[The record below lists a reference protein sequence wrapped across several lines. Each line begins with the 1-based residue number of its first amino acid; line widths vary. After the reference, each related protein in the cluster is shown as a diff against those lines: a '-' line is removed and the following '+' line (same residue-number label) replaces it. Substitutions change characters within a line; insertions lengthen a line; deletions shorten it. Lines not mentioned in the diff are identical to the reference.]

1 MITQLTVHLGGVI
14 GFYCRYPYSHTAA
27 NAAKVM
33 PYALTGVDLVV
44 HNVFRSL
51 GLEVKVRPLLD
62 QSELDDMDEFE
73 YECDRDYYGEEPWE
87 FPEYLPNQCRC
98 ACESPHGC
106 SGGCSPYFPDF
117 PSFEEW
123 KARKQKGDLIGTEFR
138 ELQFCRTDE
147 DAFFRRIEK
156 ESVSTLT
163 FPTSSKFPFTNIIRS
178 KELQATWEWKK
189 YRNIKW
195 LNTPEEREKG
205 SPWELAL
212 HNIPYTDDET
222 YIERFYSYVVLLI
235 RVPKM
240 VKRDLTVNA

>member
-1 MITQLTVHLGGVI
+1 MITQPTAHLGGMI

-27 NAAKVM
+27 NAARAM
-33 PYALTGVDLVV
+33 PYSLTGVDLVV

-62 QSELDDMDEFE
+62 QSELYDNDEFE
-73 YECDRDYYGEEPWE
+73 YEFERDCYGNEPWE
-87 FPEYLPNQCRC
+87 FPEYLPNQSRC
-98 ACESPHGC
+98 ACESPYGC

-123 KARKQKGDLIGTEFR
+123 KARKSQGDLIGAEFR
-138 ELQFCRTDE
+138 ELEFCRTSQDANLCRE
-147 DAFFRRIEK
+147 DK

-163 FPTSSKFPFTNIIRS
+163 DLAKKNPFTNIIHS

-189 YRNIKW
+189 YRNIRW

-205 SPWELAL
+205 GPWELAL
-212 HNIPYTDDET
+212 HNTPYAEDEM

-235 RVPKM
+235 RVPKV
-240 VKRDLTVNA
+240 VKRNLTVNA